1 MNRAIKDEDLTQSVA
16 LYLSKYGSTTVW
28 TVSNYMEEHEN
39 YIRVS
44 DPLHVEFTALPDD
57 AILRGRVKSI
67 DKEIE
72 KTRAELTRRIEDL
85 TDQKNR
91 LLAITHQEEST

>member
-1 MNRAIKDEDLTQSVA
+1 MNRAVKDEDLSQSLA
-16 LYLSKYGSTTVW
+16 LYSTKYGSLTVW
-28 TVSNYMEEHEN
+28 DISSWIEGHED
-39 YIRVS
+39 YVRVS
-44 DPLHVEFTALPDD
+44 EPLHVEFTALPDD
-57 AILRGRVKSI
+57 VILRGRVKCI

-91 LLAITHQEEST
+91 LLAITHEPDND